1 MLSLPP
7 VLSSYAELPYMSSWL
22 LLKVFKFVETVVK
35 IFVSIHTCKT
45 DLLISYQTPSSLLYF
60 LEDENQAWI
69 IETFGKFEQIS
80 QLWEIG
86 KICNTAN
93 LI

>member
-35 IFVSIHTCKT
+35 ILMSIHTCKT
-45 DLLISYQTPSSLLYF
+45 DLLISY
-60 LEDENQAWI
+60 
-69 IETFGKFEQIS
+69 
-80 QLWEIG
+80 
-86 KICNTAN
+86 
-93 LI
+93 